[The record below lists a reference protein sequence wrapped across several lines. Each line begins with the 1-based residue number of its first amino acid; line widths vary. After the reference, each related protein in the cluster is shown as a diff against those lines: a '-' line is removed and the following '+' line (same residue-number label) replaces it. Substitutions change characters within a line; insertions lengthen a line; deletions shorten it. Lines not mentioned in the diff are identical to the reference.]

1 MITSNPFFFPNPNI
15 MNNAAWTFAIQV
27 FVWKLAFGDFGYI
40 PRNRI
45 ARSYGNS
52 KFKFLRNR
60 WAVAPVAVPFYVP
73 ASNVWEFPFLCV
85 CANTR
90 DFPFFP
96 AFYGSPSGFEML
108 SQVILKKKKLWLKT
122 YMEVLLFSPLP
133 FLLSVLRI
141 YKLIQIGGI
150 HLTSTMCWEQC
161 WALHLYYFIYGV

>member
-1 MITSNPFFFPNPNI
+1 
-15 MNNAAWTFAIQV
+15 MNNAVWTFTVQA
-27 FVWKLAFGDFGYI
+27 FVWKLAFSDFGYI

-52 KFKFLRNR
+52 KLKFLGNCQT
-60 WAVAPVAVPFYVP
+60 VVPGAVPFYIP
-73 ASNVWEFPFLCV
+73 AAMYENSRSSMCVLTLVIYLSFPPFMAILVDLKCYPRWYFFFL
-85 CANTR
+85 
-90 DFPFFP
+90 
-96 AFYGSPSGFEML
+96 
-108 SQVILKKKKLWLKT
+108 ILWLKT

-141 YKLIQIGGI
+141 YKLIQIVGI